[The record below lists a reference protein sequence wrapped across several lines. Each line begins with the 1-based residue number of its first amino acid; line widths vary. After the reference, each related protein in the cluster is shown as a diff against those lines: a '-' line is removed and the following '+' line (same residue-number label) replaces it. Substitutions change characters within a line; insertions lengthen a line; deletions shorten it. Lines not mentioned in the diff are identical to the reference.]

1 MRVPIDLVKGTEDQD
16 RNWTTAP
23 AQFLGHTQAIQ
34 DWHSHVQQDEHR
46 PHLFQPGNLLPY
58 KGEYQEI
65 ANGLPQGGI
74 LIVLPQELKQRRAFE
89 QTAALLKQQGKRIAT
104 ISAEHFA

>member
-1 MRVPIDLVKGTEDQD
+1 VDGWDRHWKGIVAWLVPLDVGDGGQ
-16 RNWTTAP
+16 AG
-23 AQFLGHTQAIQ
+23 AQ
-34 DWHSHVQQDEHR
+34 
-46 PHLFQPGNLLPY
+46 
-58 KGEYQEI
+58 QEI

>member
-1 MRVPIDLVKGTEDQD
+1 MKPYRLSRPPNAIRHKGVKLDNLALV
-16 RNWTTAP
+16 
-23 AQFLGHTQAIQ
+23 
-34 DWHSHVQQDEHR
+34 
-46 PHLFQPGNLLPY
+46 PGNLLPY
-58 KGEYQEI
+58 KAEYQEI

-89 QTAALLKQQGKRIAT
+89 QTAALLLQQGKRIAT